1 LDVFFALQEFVKAFK
16 NCRTEDADTRAA
28 GLTGYLAQ
36 IKEDGEKEYQ
46 HTAEKNLKAAKIVE
60 LHEIIGFLE
69 GALLWRSMNYTTD
82 FPDIQE
88 KDIAQELLE
97 IEGNIKLQYIKS
109 ISEKDG
115 KDSEQELEKIL
126 QKLKEMK
133 ICPLWHQKVCKRLEL
148 TKEATQFLQR
158 LKQGGDSNEAP
169 GNTKTG
175 EKYKG
180 EVEQQIFD
188 QINKTRLKVAEEK
201 EKMILD
207 KTISKVSD
215 SFEIP
220 SGYIIEG
227 TYFDQRLKEKT
238 NELEAFRLRNG
249 DLPIIR
255 ALKEIIEVVNLL
267 FNTPSEPFF
276 FVWHFK
282 DLTALVKHQQ
292 DKVQD
297 KRGNDDLAIEI
308 LVFMMRLTD
317 LFEDILDWKETE
329 KMRHGDVKNS
339 EIDELLRAM
348 EIEILIYEEYMIHVT
363 RLSEYMSGTDYE
375 SKMFVLNKELDIL
388 LKVRLAA
395 NNVECVER
403 YDDLVERLEGIIE
416 ELKQVYMAKEK
427 NYQALRNV
435 YEAHRSK
442 ITKGIYNQKE
452 RNRQANQFQILVE
465 DLNKR
470 FGSEFDNATRKNYLH
485 WVNQLVTLRIGGH
498 QDVETYNPFKVKIES
513 KEVMNE
519 TI

>member
-1 LDVFFALQEFVKAFK
+1 
-16 NCRTEDADTRAA
+16 
-28 GLTGYLAQ
+28 
-36 IKEDGEKEYQ
+36 
-46 HTAEKNLKAAKIVE
+46 
-60 LHEIIGFLE
+60 
-69 GALLWRSMNYTTD
+69 
-82 FPDIQE
+82 
-88 KDIAQELLE
+88 
-97 IEGNIKLQYIKS
+97 
-109 ISEKDG
+109 
-115 KDSEQELEKIL
+115 
-126 QKLKEMK
+126 
-133 ICPLWHQKVCKRLEL
+133 
-148 TKEATQFLQR
+148 
-158 LKQGGDSNEAP
+158 
-169 GNTKTG
+169 
-175 EKYKG
+175 
-180 EVEQQIFD
+180 
-188 QINKTRLKVAEEK
+188 
-201 EKMILD
+201 
-207 KTISKVSD
+207 
-215 SFEIP
+215 
-220 SGYIIEG
+220 
-227 TYFDQRLKEKT
+227 
-238 NELEAFRLRNG
+238 
-249 DLPIIR
+249 LPIIR

-435 YEAHRSK
+435 YETHRSK
-442 ITKGIYNQKE
+442 ITKGIYTQKE

-519 TI
+519 TIGKVKKELLASFDDWLDERLKSQN